1 MSSPKVI
8 FIDNP
13 FFAVNNKDNNFLLY
27 KGKDKNGNVKYLK
40 SSGKTV
46 AEMYG
51 AGSLVGATGANLDN
65 QTVWK
70 YGKNYYIWDG
80 SQNQYIKMN

>member
-27 KGKDKNGNVKYLK
+27 KGKDKNGKRNFKQCKNK
-40 SSGKTV
+40 SDYSV
-46 AEMYG
+46 QA
-51 AGSLVGATGANLDN
+51 
-65 QTVWK
+65 
-70 YGKNYYIWDG
+70 KNYLFGNKGFMTYSRNEEKANRRK
-80 SQNQYIKMN
+80 SQYNIRKM

>member
-27 KGKDKNGNVKYLK
+27 KGKDKNGIKTIIFFFIKVKIKTVKEFSNNVKINRTILFKLKIIYL
-40 SSGKTV
+40 V
-46 AEMYG
+46 
-51 AGSLVGATGANLDN
+51 
-65 QTVWK
+65 
-70 YGKNYYIWDG
+70 
-80 SQNQYIKMN
+80 IKVL